1 MQSLIARIRWRLVGW
16 NVLILGL
23 ILVLAGTSV
32 YAAVSRSLL
41 AEVDNNLLARSEQAL
56 PVLFP
61 SHREDFGQS
70 GDSTNPVSP
79 ADVAC
84 TIYEALGI
92 NPQKALTTPDGRPV
106 EILDQ
111 GETIRELYS

>member
-23 ILVLAGTSV
+23 ILVMAGTSV

-56 PVLFP
+56 PFLFP
-61 SHREDFGQS
+61 LNSMRRKSAIRASKREAG
-70 GDSTNPVSP
+70 STPTIGSCPAGPSTRRSSLCAGFPSSP
-79 ADVAC
+79 QIQIC
-84 TIYEALGI
+84 SS
-92 NPQKALTTPDGRPV
+92 K
-106 EILDQ
+106 
-111 GETIRELYS
+111 